1 MKEQYWGIDLGGT
14 KIEGT
19 VLNENREALVRLR
32 VPTEASGGYR
42 HILGRVAMLVENMAD
57 ELGSSLPEHIGIGTP
72 GRIDMKTGCLKNSN
86 TVCLNGEPLHDDLED
101 ILHADVSL
109 DNDANCFALAE
120 SLFGAGRDTMRR
132 SGAVAFGVI
141 LGTGVGGGIVCG
153 GKAVRGAHG
162 IAGEWGHNELLPGGD
177 PCYCGRNGCVE
188 TVLSG
193 PSLERYYTVRSA
205 GMWKSLKDI
214 AASTETDAASRETV
228 DRLVSGFGQAIAQ
241 IINILDPHIIII
253 GGGVGNV
260 EELYSQAARHAIE
273 KHLFNGSLD
282 IPVVRPRLGDSAGV
296 IGAAL
301 LTVGKYE

>member
-1 MKEQYWGIDLGGT
+1 MEQYWGIDLGGT
-14 KIEGT
+14 KVEGT

-32 VPTEASGGYR
+32 IPTEASGGYR
-42 HILGRVAMLVENMAD
+42 HILGRVAMLVEQMAD
-57 ELGSSLPEHIGIGTP
+57 RLGSSIPEQIGIGTP
-72 GRIDMKTGCLKNSN
+72 GRLDLKTGRLKNSN
-86 TVCLNGEPLHDDLED
+86 TVCLNGEPLLDDLED
-101 ILHADVSL
+101 ILHTDVIL
-109 DNDANCFALAE
+109 DNDANCFTLAE
-120 SLFGAGRDTMRR
+120 SLFGAGRDFMRH

-153 GKAVRGAHG
+153 NKAVHGAHG
-162 IAGEWGHNELLPGGD
+162 IAGEWGHNELFPGGD
-177 PCYCGRNGCVE
+177 LCYCGRNGCVE

-193 PSLERYYTVRSA
+193 PALERFYTVRSE

-214 AASTETDAASRETV
+214 AASTETDAAAKETI
-228 DRLVSGFGQAIAQ
+228 DRLLSGFGMGIAQ

-260 EELYSQAARHAIE
+260 EALYSQEARRAIE

-282 IPVVRPRLGDSAGV
+282 IPVVRPKLGDSAGV